1 MAVKQNFRTAF
12 NGFNRDDVVHYIEY
26 LNNQHNAEL
35 AQLNSDMEQLR
46 TQLEQMQAQSAEED
60 SCEEMLS
67 QANEAYEKLN
77 QHASQQADRIAQLE
91 QELKAAKADV
101 AKLNSYM
108 SAADAEN
115 GQLRSALKQAQN
127 TAAEAAARREQART
141 EDELK
146 AYRRAERTERQA
158 RERAQQICNQANGV
172 LADATV
178 QVDKAAEDLG
188 AVAEHVRAQI
198 QQLQDAV
205 SGSTQAL
212 QQAAATLRTITAEPE
227 E

>member
-60 SCEEMLS
+60 SCEEMLN

-77 QHASQQADRIAQLE
+77 QHAAEQAEHITRLE

-101 AKLNSYM
+101 A
-108 SAADAEN
+108 
-115 GQLRSALKQAQN
+115 
-127 TAAEAAARREQART
+127 
-141 EDELK
+141 
-146 AYRRAERTERQA
+146 
-158 RERAQQICNQANGV
+158 
-172 LADATV
+172 
-178 QVDKAAEDLG
+178 
-188 AVAEHVRAQI
+188 
-198 QQLQDAV
+198 
-205 SGSTQAL
+205 
-212 QQAAATLRTITAEPE
+212 
-227 E
+227 